1 MSPNKKFSLF
11 EIILWQRKERGPSS
25 LMSCGLVRGALSG
38 VRKVKKGGRR
48 VREEGGWG
56 EGVKLGQRLLRPL
69 QAARAGS

>member
-1 MSPNKKFSLF
+1 
-11 EIILWQRKERGPSS
+11 
-25 LMSCGLVRGALSG
+25 MSCGLVRGALSG

-48 VREEGGWG
+48 EGEEGERGRRLG